1 MLDVVDEPLLLAG
14 APLFHHLLG
23 LKDFG
28 IPRLLECRLAVDCS
42 LPDPFLGFLWVVRLK
57 AEDVLSLP
65 EDALQFL
72 WHATPEPVAVRWRY
86 CCTPISDRSFV
97 LVGRLEVI
105 VFAGFLGIS
114 LENKRM
120 VGPAGLE
127 PATTPL

>member
-23 LKDFG
+23 LK
-28 IPRLLECRLAVDCS
+28 
-42 LPDPFLGFLWVVRLK
+42 VVRLK